1 MINPSIGANNLNVGI
16 AERQE
21 TTGDRVRILVV
32 TANPLGSTPLQLD
45 REVKMITEALRRS
58 RKRDNFVVE
67 YRLAATPSDLRRA
80 LLDLEP
86 HILHF
91 SGHGAG
97 DQGLL
102 FVSNESAGN
111 LYRSD
116 SGEVRAQTHKANEIR
131 FVPAE
136 PLAELLGLC
145 DDHLECVVLNACY
158 SDVQGNAIAT
168 YIPITI
174 GTRDQINDRVAMKFA
189 EGFYDAVGAG
199 KSYEKAFEWGK
210 VAIKFDLANSEAT
223 KILVLRK
230 KGETTANITP
240 TPPNP
245 EPSKTIASA
254 PETLPSLS
262 ASYYFDSALE
272 KQNKGD
278 NQGAIVDYDKAIEL
292 NPNYSLAYNNRGLAK
307 SGLKDYEG
315 AIVDYNKAIE
325 LNPNYAHAYNNRGN
339 AKYDLKDY
347 EGAIV
352 DDNKAIELNP
362 NYDNA
367 YYTRG
372 LAYQR
377 LNERQRALADFREA
391 ARLYQQQG
399 NTTWYQKANDRIR
412 ELEG

>member
-1 MINPSIGANNLNVGI
+1 MSANNLNVGI

-21 TTGDRVRILVV
+21 QTGDRVRILVV
-32 TANPLGSTPLQLD
+32 TANPLGSKPLQLD
-45 REVKMITEALRRS
+45 REVKMIAEALRRS
-58 RKRDNFVVE
+58 RKRDNFHVE
-67 YRLAATPSDLRRA
+67 YRLAATPSDLRHA
-80 LLDLEP
+80 LLDIEP

-102 FVSNESAGN
+102 FVSDESAGN

-116 SGEVRAQTHKANEIR
+116 SGEVRAQTEKINEIR
-131 FVPAE
+131 FVSAE

-145 DDHLECVVLNACY
+145 DDHLECVLLNACY
-158 SDVQGNAIAT
+158 SDAQGNAIAA

-223 KILVLRK
+223 KILILRK
-230 KGETTANITP
+230 KGETTANVTP

-245 EPSKTIASA
+245 ETGRTIVST
-254 PETLPSLS
+254 PDTLPSLS
-262 ASYYFDSALE
+262 ASDYFDRALK
-272 KQNKGD
+272 KQNQGD
-278 NQGAIVDYDKAIEL
+278 NQGAIVDYNKAIEI
-292 NPNYSLAYNNRGLAK
+292 NPNYSLAYYGRGLAK
-307 SGLKDYEG
+307 YDLGDKQG

-325 LNPNYAHAYNNRGN
+325 LNPNLADAYYNRGN
-339 AKYDLKDY
+339 S
-347 EGAIV
+347 
-352 DDNKAIELNP
+352 
-362 NYDNA
+362 
-367 YYTRG
+367 
-372 LAYQR
+372 YQQ
-377 LNERQRALADFREA
+377 LGENQRALADFREA

-399 NTTWYQKANDRIR
+399 NTTWYQNANDRIR
-412 ELEG
+412 QLGG